1 MTVAECRGRETKCQE
16 GCTDSVTQ
24 ELCKDGCSEYFRC
37 QRPGGPASQLRSES
51 VNNAAAESMHDDAHP
66 SSAAT
71 TLLIQHQQI
80 LSSSIIMIMTIAW
93 VSIFIHY

>member
-1 MTVAECRGRETKCQE
+1 MAECRGRETKCQE

-51 VNNAAAESMHDDAHP
+51 VNEAASMHDDAHP

-71 TLLIQHQQI
+71 ITCLIQPVN
-80 LSSSIIMIMTIAW
+80 IMMTILW
-93 VSIFIHY
+93 LSLFILYS